1 VILSSELGGALRL
14 GSRYVSGLK
23 EAEARKRRRDES
35 VCNGPRALC
44 VVDLKVRENSVK
56 SFAVPG
62 MTLRAITRIALA
74 QNSPPNRPPTSEF
87 LVSKSNFLA
96 KVSAV

>member
-1 VILSSELGGALRL
+1 LRL

-74 QNSPPNRPPTSEF
+74 QNSPPTSEF